1 MRSLK
6 VQRLKRLKVGG
17 AVLLFTFL
25 TFQLFNR
32 LTGAEVPMEARPS
45 SPKAAENTPPA
56 PSPAGFHP
64 NHRVTDAG
72 QRSYWAHTFS
82 SGAHSVAVRGQ
93 EVFTAWYDVRN
104 GDSDVFFAKSADGG
118 ATFGPNVR
126 VNDDTGHSRQYKP
139 SLGLDAAGTIY
150 MIWRDDRRGH
160 ADIFFARSEDGGKTF
175 TKNLLLNDDTG
186 WAYQGNPSIGVS
198 PEGNVYAAWSDDRN
212 ENGDI
217 YFTVSRDR
225 GRSFARN
232 LRLNDDTGRAVQ
244 SHPTVGAG
252 SGGLVV
258 VAWEDFRNGRS
269 EVYLARSTDAGKT
282 FEPNRR
288 VMSGAEGTV
297 QVSPSIAVDP
307 HGRVAVAWAQ
317 FRPQTGPADPP
328 DAAKGETLWWEKVRE
343 GDADIELAVS
353 ADGGS
358 HFGPPMQVNDDRS
371 GRPQAFPSVA
381 FDPRG
386 GIDLAWE
393 DFRNGQAD
401 IYFAQIGTGPVS
413 LRSNQKVNDDTV
425 RALHYHP
432 SLAVDGEGRAYL
444 LWTDGRGNPFVSSPD
459 ADSRTEEEG
468 NDIYFARSN

>member
-6 VQRLKRLKVGG
+6 VQRVRGLKVGG

-25 TFQLFNR
+25 TLQLFNR
-32 LTGAEVPMEARPS
+32 LTGAEAPTEQRPS
-45 SPKAAENTPPA
+45 SPKAADNPQPA
-56 PSPAGFHP
+56 PSAVGFHP

-72 QRSYWAHTFS
+72 QRSFWAHTFS

-104 GDSDVFFAKSADGG
+104 GDSDVFFAKSVDGG

-126 VNDDTGHSRQYKP
+126 VNDDTGQSRQYKP
-139 SLGLDAAGTIY
+139 SLGLDAAGSIY

-160 ADIFFARSEDGGKTF
+160 ADIFFARSEDGGKSF
-175 TKNLLLNDDTG
+175 SKNLLLNDDTG

-198 PEGNVYAAWSDDRN
+198 PEGLVYAAWSDDRN

-225 GRSFARN
+225 GRSFGRN
-232 LRLNDDTGRAVQ
+232 LRLNDDTGKSVQ
-244 SHPTVGAG
+244 SHPTVSAGA
-252 SGGLVV
+252 GGLVV

-269 EVYLARSTDAGKT
+269 EVYLARSKDAGKT

-288 VMSGAEGTV
+288 VLSGAEGTV

-307 HGRVAVAWAQ
+307 HGRIAVAWAQ
-317 FRPQTGPADPP
+317 FRPQTGPVDPP
-328 DAAKGETLWWEKVRE
+328 DAAKGETLWWEKVRQ

-353 ADGGS
+353 TDGGV
-358 HFGPPMQVNDDRS
+358 HFSSPMQVNDDRS
-371 GRPQAFPSVA
+371 SRPQAFPSVA

-401 IYFAQIGTGPVS
+401 IYFAQIGPGLAS
-413 LRSNQKVNDDTV
+413 LRPNQKVNDDTA

-432 SLAVDGEGRAYL
+432 SLAVDGEGKAYL
-444 LWTDGRGNPFVSSPD
+444 LWTDGRGNPFVASAD
-459 ADSRTEEEG
+459 ADAHTEEEG
-468 NDIYFARSN
+468 NEIYFARSN